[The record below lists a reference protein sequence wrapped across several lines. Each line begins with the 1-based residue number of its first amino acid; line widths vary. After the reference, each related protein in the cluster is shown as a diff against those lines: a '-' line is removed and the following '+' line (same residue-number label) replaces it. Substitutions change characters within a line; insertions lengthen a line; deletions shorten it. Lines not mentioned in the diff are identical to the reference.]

1 LINVD
6 TMGSGISEDLIE
18 EEIVV
23 QLCQRK
29 GQAEDEQRAEKEAL
43 GQYIVASA
51 VLWCQ
56 ETRQKKLL
64 AELR

>member
-1 LINVD
+1 MI
-6 TMGSGISEDLIE
+6 GSGISEDLKE

-29 GQAEDEQRAEKEAL
+29 GQAEDGQRVEKEAL
-43 GQYIVASA
+43 EQYIVANA

-56 ETRQKKLL
+56 ETRQKKLPV
-64 AELR
+64 ELHW

>member
-1 LINVD
+1 MK
-6 TMGSGISEDLIE
+6 TSGISEDLKE

-29 GQAEDEQRAEKEAL
+29 GQAEDEQRVVKEAL
-43 GQYIVASA
+43 EQYIVASA

-64 AELR
+64 AELRW